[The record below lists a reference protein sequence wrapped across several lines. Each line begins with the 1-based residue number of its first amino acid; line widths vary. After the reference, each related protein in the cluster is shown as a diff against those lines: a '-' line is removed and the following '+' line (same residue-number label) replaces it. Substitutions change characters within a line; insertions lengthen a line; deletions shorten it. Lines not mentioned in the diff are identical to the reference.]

1 MENQKKLKRV
11 NSKNNLVIF
20 NVLKNDEI
28 IISLKKVN
36 VQDDD
41 EHSNNLNG
49 LKIGNKLKN
58 EIFWKLEKIYRFS
71 LNDKDFQTRGLKYIE
86 NNLHL

>member
-1 MENQKKLKRV
+1 MENKKKLERV
-11 NSKNNLVIF
+11 NSKNNLIIF